1 MFFCWIFLFRSY
13 VTQICSVGS
22 LPETA
27 MRGLG
32 DLMRG
37 PPPEDAYTPLKAWLL
52 AAHTLTEFQR
62 ISRQICCMTWCSSA
76 QTARRR
82 PGFSGTCFS
91 SGYQRRSGSSW
102 LRTGTP
108 HWLPAPTSCRLTTHG
123 SRMTPPSMR
132 FWMRRDMRPQ
142 FWRPCP
148 ALITL
153 AAADEDLDIAAR
165 TALSAVRPPLH
176 LDFPVGRRAV
186 PHHRRRFP
194 APFLPPGGHRRRRL
208 VDTASSQSFPIISEV
223 FAALHGVAHPGI
235 RASRCLIAHR
245 FLWKGMR
252 ADIANWCR
260 DCQEACQRRRTTRHP
275 AAAVQP
281 IPVPSR

>member
-1 MFFCWIFLFRSY
+1 MVTTRLCSLTQEDGGHRGQQPASTAAASSQDSSLLVFKSGGLVRHGGGQFVLKG
-13 VTQICSVGS
+13 VTQDTMKFYQALGS

-27 MRGLG
+27 VRGMG
-32 DLMRG
+32 DLMHG
-37 PPPEDAYTPLKAWLL
+37 PPPEDAYTQLKARLL

-142 FWRPCP
+142 FWRPPSSHHSCGGRQGLGRGGQGRPFRSRGGGGAPP
-148 ALITL
+148 ASMAPADGNSNAPAKL
-153 AAADEDLDIAAR
+153 AR
-165 TALSAVRPPLH
+165 LSSGLCRFHWQFGDKAYSCRRPCSWQ
-176 LDFPVGRRAV
+176 G
-186 PHHRRRFP
+186 
-194 APFLPPGGHRRRRL
+194 
-208 VDTASSQSFPIISEV
+208 
-223 FAALHGVAHPGI
+223 
-235 RASRCLIAHR
+235 
-245 FLWKGMR
+245 
-252 ADIANWCR
+252 N
-260 DCQEACQRRRTTRHP
+260 
-275 AAAVQP
+275 
-281 IPVPSR
+281 